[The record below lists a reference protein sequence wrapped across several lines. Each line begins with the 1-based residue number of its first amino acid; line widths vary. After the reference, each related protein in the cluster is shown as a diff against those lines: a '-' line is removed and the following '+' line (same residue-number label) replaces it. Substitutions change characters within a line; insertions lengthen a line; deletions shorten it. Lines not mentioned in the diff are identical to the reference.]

1 MSNIDYSQITKTLWL
16 KAHVVSK
23 NLDGSLGAIHGIGL
37 TEYMVLHHLH
47 THPSHALRRID
58 LAEALSRT
66 ASGITKVLLPME
78 KTGLV
83 TKQSSER
90 DARVSLVK
98 ITDSGSEIYQ
108 NATVTLENK
117 SQLLLRNV
125 TDSEASSLLTVLEKL

>member
-1 MSNIDYSQITKTLWL
+1 MSNIDYSQITKALWL

-47 THPSHALRRID
+47 THPSHVLRRID